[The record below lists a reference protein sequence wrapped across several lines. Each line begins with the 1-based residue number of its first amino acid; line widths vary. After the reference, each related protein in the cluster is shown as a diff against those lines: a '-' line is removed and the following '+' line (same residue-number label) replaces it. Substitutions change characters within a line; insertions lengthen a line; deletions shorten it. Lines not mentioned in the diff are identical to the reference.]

1 MPPSAAVYKD
11 ETTRPRDSLWRWRAR
26 NERWS
31 FVGKTAVVTGAAS
44 GIGKAI
50 AVALARRGCQLVL
63 VDLNE
68 EASAET
74 RKEVEAAGGRAVVV
88 TADVRNPANVSEVY
102 RRTLET
108 FGNVHILVNNAGVLR
123 VGPALEAT
131 DEDWRNVIDVNLWG
145 VVNGCRVFGPHFK
158 AQGAGHIVNTA
169 SAAGLSGLPY
179 SASYSASKFA
189 VVGLSESLRWELA
202 QFGVGVTVLCPG
214 AVKTGIAVGSG
225 GPRTAELVDRFGLSA
240 EPLARR
246 VVEAIERNR
255 ARVLY
260 GFEPRLWTTLRWL
273 SSSLHDQ
280 AGKALARARYARRI
294 Y

>member
-1 MPPSAAVYKD
+1 MPSSAMHKD
-11 ETTRPRDSLWRWRAR
+11 TTPRPRDALWRRYTR
-26 NERWS
+26 KERGS

-50 AVALARRGCQLVL
+50 AVALAAKGCHVVL

-68 EASAET
+68 DATAGA
-74 RKEVEAAGGRAVVV
+74 RDEVEAAGGRALVVA
-88 TADVRNPANVSEVY
+88 ADVRHPAEVVEVY
-102 RRTLET
+102 RRTLEA
-108 FGNVHILVNNAGVLR
+108 FGNVDILINNAGVLR

-179 SASYSASKFA
+179 SASYSTSKFA

-246 VVEAIERNR
+246 VVAAIEHNR

-260 GFEPRLWTTLRWL
+260 GFEPRFWSTLRWL

>member
-1 MPPSAAVYKD
+1 MPSSAVHKD
-11 ETTRPRDSLWRWRAR
+11 DTTRPRNSLGSR
-26 NERWS
+26 RWS
-31 FVGKTAVVTGAAS
+31 FMGKTAVVTGAAS

-50 AVALARRGCQLVL
+50 AVALAARGCQVVL

-68 EASAET
+68 DATAGA
-74 RKEVEAAGGRAVVV
+74 RKEVETAGGRALVVA
-88 TADVRNPANVSEVY
+88 ADVRNPAEVVAVY
-102 RRTLET
+102 HRTLEA
-108 FGNVHILVNNAGVLR
+108 FGNVDILVNNAGVLR

-158 AQGAGHIVNTA
+158 NQGAGHIVNTA

-214 AVKTGIAVGSG
+214 AVKTGIAIGSG

-240 EPLARR
+240 EPLAKR
-246 VVEAIERNR
+246 VVEAIARNR

-260 GFEPRLWTTLRWL
+260 GFEPRFWSALRWL

-280 AGKALARARYARRI
+280 TGKALARARYARRI